1 MVCYRFQGGW
11 VPSATLP
18 AAAHGLLAALG
29 VAGGLAA
36 AGDSEVGQGHSA
48 AALVLLVEGLVEGLS
63 PDIRRPLARILDHDH
78 HQSYTSESKSKRRSS
93 C

>member
-29 VAGGLAA
+29 VAGVLAA

-48 AALVLLVEGLVEGLS
+48 AALVLLVEGLVEVCGVAVMLVLV
-63 PDIRRPLARILDHDH
+63 RLVLEALDGPPW
-78 HQSYTSESKSKRRSS
+78 
-93 C
+93 